1 MMKHLVFFLLALFI
15 ISPLQLL
22 LAEAPPSDKEMG
34 AGIKGVIKDGETNRG
49 LEYATVMVF
58 HAADSTLAG
67 GVITGP
73 AGSFEVNLK
82 PGKYYAIIDFLA
94 YHSVTLSDIEVSRGR
109 STYDIGELLLSPDTG
124 MLDEVEVIAERS
136 QVEMS
141 LDKRVFNVGRDIS
154 SVATN
159 AIDVLENIPSV
170 TVDVE
175 GNVSLRGDD
184 GVRILIDGKMSGLV
198 GLSSRD
204 ALRSL
209 QADMIE
215 RIEIV
220 TNPSVRYDAEGTAGI
235 INIVLKK
242 DRRPGFNGSFDVST
256 GFPFQAGLGAS
267 ANYRLRKVN
276 FFANYSTNY
285 RESSGKGT
293 LYREFRRSDEDIRI
307 STQDSKRERYTYSNT
322 FRTGVEYF
330 INPKNNL
337 TISALYRHSDNNSRG
352 TVTYDDFDRPN
363 LLSNTTKRVEKE
375 QSQRPNME
383 YNLLYRKQ
391 FDKEDQLFTLSATY
405 LNRSRD
411 QMSNITEMVL
421 FDDDGFY
428 PDDLLQRTQNDEL
441 RTNLEFQADYYH
453 PFAGDAKLEA
463 GIKASIGEIDNDY
476 AVEQF
481 LPGGDWENME
491 QFTNHFIYNENIYA
505 AYLLFGDERER
516 FSYLLGLRSEYSD
529 IRTRLLNT
537 NKDNHNTYIDYFPS
551 AHFTYKLTNV
561 DNIQISYSRRIRRPG
576 FWQLNPFRSFADD
589 RNVRTGNQ
597 FLQPVYTDSYELGY
611 LRFWDRA
618 SFNGSIYYR
627 NSENVFQR
635 IERIDD
641 STGVITIR
649 PENFASNE
657 SIGLELIGSG
667 RIQKWWNI
675 NGSLNFFHSTT
686 EGSIEE
692 REYLTE
698 SFSWSGRIS
707 NRFTITRG
715 FDMQL
720 SSRFRGPREMPQGT
734 REASW
739 SIDAGL
745 GKEVLNGNGTITL
758 NVRDV
763 FGTRKWAFETQLDHV
778 YTQSEFQW
786 RPTTITLNF
795 NYRINQNQRRQQQR
809 QGMSQDNDMDESMME
824 F

>member
-1 MMKHLVFFLLALFI
+1 M
-15 ISPLQLL
+15 LL
-22 LAEAPPSDKEMG
+22 LAFFIITPFSQLPAHTALSDTDAES
-34 AGIKGVIKDGETNRG
+34 GIKGIIKDGETNRG

-58 HAADSTLAG
+58 HAADSSLAG
-67 GVITGP
+67 GGITGP
-73 AGSFEVNLK
+73 GGSFKIDLK
-82 PGKYYAIIDFLA
+82 PGKYYAVIDFLA
-94 YHSVTLSDIEVSRGR
+94 YHTVTLNDIEVSRGR
-109 STYDIGELLLSPDTG
+109 NPYDIGELLLSPDTG

-136 QVEMS
+136 QVEMR

-184 GVRILIDGKMSGLV
+184 GVRILIDGKVSGLV

-256 GFPFQAGLGAS
+256 GYPFQAGLGANV
-267 ANYRLRKVN
+267 NYRMRKVN
-276 FFANYSTNY
+276 LFANYSTNY
-285 RESSGKGT
+285 RESTGKGE
-293 LYREFRRSDEDIRI
+293 LYREFRRSDEDLRI
-307 STQDSKRERYTYSNT
+307 SMQDSKRERYSYSNT
-322 FRTGVEYF
+322 FRAGMEYF

-337 TISALYRHSDNNSRG
+337 TISALYRFSDNNSRG
-352 TVTYDDFDRPN
+352 TVIYDDFDRPQ

-383 YNLLYRKQ
+383 YNLLYRRQ

-405 LNRSRD
+405 LNRGRD
-411 QMSNITEMVL
+411 QMSDITELVL
-421 FDDDGFY
+421 FDIDDLY
-428 PDDLLQRTQNDEL
+428 TDDLLQRTQNDEL

-453 PFAGDAKLEA
+453 PFGGDAKLEA
-463 GIKASIGEIDNDY
+463 GLKASIGEIDNDY

-481 LPGGDWENME
+481 NPAGEWENME
-491 QFTNHFIYNENIYA
+491 QFTNRFIYNENIYA
-505 AYLLFGDERER
+505 AYLMFGDERER
-516 FSYLLGLRSEYSD
+516 FSYLLGVRTEYSD

-537 NKDNHNTYIDYFPS
+537 DEDNQDTYFDYFPS
-551 AHFTYKLTNV
+551 VHLTYKLTQA
-561 DNIQISYSRRIRRPG
+561 DNIQLSYSRRIRRPG
-576 FWQLNPFRSFADD
+576 FWQLNPFRSFVDD
-589 RNVRTGNQ
+589 RNIRTGNQ
-597 FLQPVYTDSYELGY
+597 FLKPVYTDSYELGY
-611 LRFWDRA
+611 LRFWNRA

-635 IERIDD
+635 IERID
-641 STGVITIR
+641 STGIVTMR
-649 PENFASNE
+649 PENFALNE
-657 SIGLELIGSG
+657 SVGLELIGSG
-667 RIQKWWNI
+667 RLQRWWNI
-675 NGSLNFFHSTT
+675 NGSLNFFHSRT
-686 EGSIEE
+686 EGSTEE
-692 REYLTE
+692 RDYLTE

-745 GKEVLNGNGTITL
+745 GKEVLNGNGTLTL

-778 YTQSEFQW
+778 YTKSEFQW

-795 NYRINQNQRRQQQR
+795 NYRINQNQRRQQDR
-809 QGMSQDNDMDESMME
+809 RGMSPDNDMDEGMME